1 MLSLIKI
8 KDIHQYEDTDY
19 VSVIFRTGPRATH
32 MVRAGDLV
40 PGGTTLV
47 TPDVEWPQR
56 LGKRKPSAWQ
66 NILYACWMSGKFHLC
81 KIFADLHK

>member
-47 TPDVEWPQR
+47 TPDVE
-56 LGKRKPSAWQ
+56 
-66 NILYACWMSGKFHLC
+66 
-81 KIFADLHK
+81 